1 MDLDALLDDL
11 DRESA
16 SLDELVAA
24 RPDDWARP
32 TPAAGWTV
40 AHQIAHLAWT
50 DDAAVAAATRPD
62 AFTAL
67 VEQAMADPD
76 GFVDGAA
83 DAAARTALAEPSGTA
98 DLLAAWRRGR
108 AALVDALRAAPAG
121 TRVSWFGPPMSP
133 ASMATARLMETWA
146 HGQDVADAFGVVRPP
161 TDRLRHV
168 AHLAVRARGFAYAV
182 HGEPVPD
189 AEVAVVLT
197 GPGGDAWAWGDPA
210 AEQRVTGPALDFCL
224 LATRRR
230 HRDDLD
236 LRAVGPDAE
245 HWLSIIQAF
254 AGPPGEGRPAGGPV
268 SA

>member
-11 DRESA
+11 DRESE
-16 SLDELVAA
+16 SLDEIVAS
-24 RPDDWARP
+24 RLDDWARP

-50 DDAAVAAATRPD
+50 DDAAVVAATRPGD
-62 AFTAL
+62 FTAL
-67 VEQAMADPD
+67 LEQAMADPD
-76 GFVDGAA
+76 AFVDGAA
-83 DAAARTALAEPSGTA
+83 DAAARTALAEPTGAA
-98 DLLAAWRRGR
+98 DLLASWRRGR
-108 AALVDALRAAPAG
+108 VALVDGLRAVPAG
-121 TRVSWFGPPMSP
+121 TRVPWFGPPMSP

-168 AHLAVRARGFAYAV
+168 AHLAVRARGFAYTV
-182 HGEPVPD
+182 HGESAPE

-197 GPGGDAWAWGDPA
+197 GPAGEEWTWGDPTA
-210 AEQRVTGPALDFCL
+210 DQRVSGPALDFCL

-230 HRDDLD
+230 HRDDLA
-236 LRAVGPDAE
+236 LHAVGPDAA
-245 HWLSIIQAF
+245 HWLTIIQAF
-254 AGPPGEGRPAGGPV
+254 AGPPGAGRPAGGAV